1 MAQAL
6 PVGGTDLLTR
16 TTLQFDGEIS
26 ESAFARTIEALHRVP
41 GVLFT
46 ETSVGITRAVVAHD
60 GAVAVQTL
68 VDATRGCGAQVRVIA
83 AGLTANRVAS
93 VGLASRPNRWVSYG
107 FLGFAVGCVIA
118 GVIAPT
124 STFETHVVT
133 PLLFVSIP
141 VFMIV
146 DRLAR
151 RRRS

>member
-1 MAQAL
+1 
-6 PVGGTDLLTR
+6 
-16 TTLQFDGEIS
+16 
-26 ESAFARTIEALHRVP
+26 
-41 GVLFT
+41 
-46 ETSVGITRAVVAHD
+46 
-60 GAVAVQTL
+60 
-68 VDATRGCGAQVRVIA
+68 
-83 AGLTANRVAS
+83 
-93 VGLASRPNRWVSYG
+93 
-107 FLGFAVGCVIA
+107 VIA

>member
-1 MAQAL
+1 MAKAS
-6 PVGGTDLLTR
+6 PAGGTDLLTR
-16 TTLQFDGEIS
+16 TTLQFDGEIT
-26 ESAFARTIEALHRVP
+26 ESAFVRTIEALHRVP

-60 GAVAVQTL
+60 GAVAVQAL

-83 AGLTANRVAS
+83 AGLAANPAASAGVAT
-93 VGLASRPNRWVSYG
+93 RPNRWVSYG
-107 FLGFAVGCVIA
+107 FLGFAIGCVIA
-118 GVIAPT
+118 GAIAPT

-133 PLLFVSIP
+133 PLLFLSIP
-141 VFMIV
+141 AFMIV